1 MFPKVDD
8 LDEFKEADNKLSE
21 EEEFSSCVSSG
32 HQALYR
38 LQTGY
43 HLDNL
48 MKKISF
54 QKRL

>member
-1 MFPKVDD
+1 VDD
-8 LDEFKEADNKLSE
+8 LEDLKEADNKLSE
-21 EEEFSSCVSSG
+21 EEEFTLSVSSG

-43 HLDNL
+43 HLDNR

-54 QKRL
+54 QKWH

>member
-8 LDEFKEADNKLSE
+8 LDEFKEADNKQSE
-21 EEEFSSCVSSG
+21 EEEFSCVSSR

-43 HLDNL
+43 HLDNH